1 VNQCRTS
8 TKATREHYAR
18 PEIKETILRISSI
31 SEGSQQAYKWLNGDS
46 WNWYEEGKDS
56 SKAWQGNDRGYSRI
70 TGRHRT
76 LYHTT
81 TFFKETLF
89 GENIRPHKHT
99 PQMLAV
105 SVENCIG
112 MSALFDIDA
121 KAAEGGHGS
130 NIHEPEVKRAVE
142 LLTKY
147 VIDYLRQFAP
157 NSVYAAFSGGG
168 TYVLLH
174 HNVFK
179 GYFAEALETEEAMGK
194 IKALPKALNKLIERL
209 NAEFREK
216 YPDLA
221 EFASIDPINNPKRIV
236 KTLLS
241 VHKKYDY
248 AVIPLDLNNP
258 IIDFEAATLP
268 ISPDVLESCKNWYSV
283 GEESPELIRELST
296 DLKDLEFEERRRA
309 KYAKEYGDKPIVA
322 SEACTVASFPP
333 CIRGIITR
341 KTGGV
346 GATRALA
353 TLAAFLGVVG
363 WSKEDAKTLFDF
375 VANRWGAETSNLFDS
390 WFDAKKC
397 PSCKYLNTDNGGYP
411 HVDLLNFGVCKP
423 DQRCQTVRRTS
434 PAYYASHEL
443 YSKSFKIRR

>member
-1 VNQCRTS
+1 MNQYRTS
-8 TKATREHYAR
+8 SKATREHYAR

-31 SEGSQQAYKWLNGDS
+31 SEGSQRAYRWLNGDS
-46 WNWYEEGKDS
+46 WNWYEEVGGS
-56 SKAWQGNDRGYSRI
+56 SKAWQGNDRVYSRI

-76 LYHTT
+76 LYHTI
-81 TFFKETLF
+81 TFFKEDLF
-89 GENIRPHKHT
+89 AKDIRPYKRT
-99 PQMLAV
+99 SQMLEI
-105 SVENCIG
+105 SVEHCIG

-121 KAAEGGHGS
+121 KATEGGHGS
-130 NIHEPEVKRAVE
+130 NIHVPEVKRAVE
-142 LLTKY
+142 LLTKH

-174 HNVFK
+174 HNVFNS
-179 GYFAEALETEEAMGK
+179 YFTEALETEEAIGK
-194 IKALPKALNKLIERL
+194 IKVLPKALNKLIEKL

-221 EFASIDPINNPKRIV
+221 DFAAIDPINQPKRIV

-248 AVIPLDLNNP
+248 AVVPLDLDDP
-258 IIDFEAATLP
+258 SIDFEEATLP
-268 ISPDVLESCKNWYSV
+268 ISPEVLERCRNWYLS
-283 GEESPELIRELST
+283 GEDSPELIQELSPYFN
-296 DLKDLEFEERRRA
+296 DLEFEERRRA

-363 WSKEDAKTLFDF
+363 WSKEDAKVLFDF

-390 WFDAKKC
+390 WFDEKKC
-397 PSCKYLNTDNGGYP
+397 PGCKHLNTDNGGFPYL
-411 HVDLLNFGVCKP
+411 DLLNFGVCKP

-434 PAYYASHEL
+434 PAYYASEEL
-443 YSKSFKIRR
+443 YSKSFKSRR